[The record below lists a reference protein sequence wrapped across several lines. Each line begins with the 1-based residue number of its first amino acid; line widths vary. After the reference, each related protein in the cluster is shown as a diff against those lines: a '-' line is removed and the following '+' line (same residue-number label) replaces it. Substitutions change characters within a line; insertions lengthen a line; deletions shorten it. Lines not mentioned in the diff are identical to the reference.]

1 MTLPSVYKA
10 QNINEIN
17 VEELHKI
24 IFNRNRQA
32 HFLNIANRG
41 LIGDEMRVQ
50 CKYHS
55 YYSSE
60 KSWWTYIHL
69 LMSKSYEII
78 LLFIMVKS
86 FSYSKNQTKIF

>member
-41 LIGDEMRVQ
+41 LIQDENPV
-50 CKYHS
+50 
-55 YYSSE
+55 
-60 KSWWTYIHL
+60 
-69 LMSKSYEII
+69 
-78 LLFIMVKS
+78 
-86 FSYSKNQTKIF
+86 